1 MALTAKQERFVAEY
15 LLSLNATDAA
25 RKAGYA
31 HATTQGP
38 RLLENVGVAE
48 AIAAEQAERSER
60 VKVDQ
65 DYVITS
71 IVDAIER
78 CKQAEAVLDRK
89 GNPVMVETPDGK
101 LSPAYTFNAMGVFRG
116 AELLAKHLGMFVE
129 RHEHTGPDGE
139 PIRVEYSSQ
148 LAELSDEERE
158 MVRGLVMA
166 RARKVSD
173 DSE

>member
-48 AIAAEQAERSER
+48 AIASAQDERAER

-65 DYVITS
+65 DYVLAS
-71 IVDAIER
+71 IVDTMER
-78 CKQAEAVLDRK
+78 CKQAEPVIDRK
-89 GNPVMVETPDGK
+89 GNPVMVETPSGEMV
-101 LSPAYTFNAMGVFRG
+101 PAYTFNAMGVFKG
-116 AELLAKHLGMFVE
+116 AELLAKHLGMFIE
-129 RHEHTGPDGE
+129 
-139 PIRVEYSSQ
+139 RVEHSGGFNLTVSPED
-148 LAELSDEERE
+148 AEL
-158 MVRGLVMA
+158 
-166 RARKVSD
+166 
-173 DSE
+173 

>member
-48 AIAAEQAERSER
+48 AIASAQAERAER

-65 DYVITS
+65 DYVLAS
-71 IVDAIER
+71 IVDTMER
-78 CKQAEAVLDRK
+78 CKQAEPVVDRK
-89 GNPVMVETPDGK
+89 GDPVMVETPSGEMV
-101 LSPAYTFNAMGVFRG
+101 PAYTFNAMGVFKG
-116 AELLAKHLGMFVE
+116 AELLAKHLGMFVD
-129 RHEHTGPDGE
+129 RIDHTSSDGSMT
-139 PIRVEYSSQ
+139 PKPTTIDTSKMSTDALR
-148 LAELSDEERE
+148 ELMGALNEAPPANK
-158 MVRGLVMA
+158 G
-166 RARKVSD
+166 
-173 DSE
+173 